1 MNKIPIFTQNIAN
14 CKENKENGINDNY
27 SVWMVHLCD
36 ARTTW

>member
-14 CKENKENGINDNY
+14 REENGINDSC

-36 ARTTW
+36 AGKTW